1 MTEAAAPAEARRS
14 RFWLYTPFVLLAL
27 VAVAWSVAWMV
38 IRDRTSE
45 GLDAW
50 IAAEA
55 KNGRRWTCGDRT
67 VAGYPFRIEVTC
79 ATVALRDRDVT
90 ASLGRVH
97 AVAQVYQP
105 RHVITR
111 IEGPLRLTRG
121 TVAVEGGWRV
131 LETSIRGSARG
142 LQRASLVAEAPAFQV
157 TGPGIS
163 DMAVS
168 SRRFE
173 AHLRPSPMARE
184 DGAWDAAISA
194 LQARVPHLDAL
205 LGGAEPADVQVDL
218 TATGVR
224 GFRRRP
230 IVEEIERWRQ
240 ADGRLDVMLLSVTK
254 GPRRIEAKGELR
266 LDEAHRPAGE
276 LTVSAAGIEDLMGH
290 LSGHRLGGNLLGSL
304 LGEGARAPSGTAPKL
319 MPLPPLRLDNG
330 RLAVGPFAIP
340 NVRLPALY

>member
-1 MTEAAAPAEARRS
+1 MAEAAAPADARRS

-27 VAVAWSVAWMV
+27 VAIAWSVAWMV

-55 KNGRRWTCGDRT
+55 RNGRRWTCADRT

-79 ATVALRDRDVT
+79 ATVALRQSDAT

-121 TVAVEGGWRV
+121 AVAVEGGWRL
-131 LETSIRGSARG
+131 LETSIRGSAGG

-157 TGPGIS
+157 TGPGNAA
-163 DMAVS
+163 MAVS

-173 AHLRPSPMARE
+173 AHLRPSPTARE
-184 DGAWDAAISA
+184 EGAWDAAISA
-194 LQARVPHLDAL
+194 SQARVPLLDAL

-218 TATGVR
+218 TATRVQGL
-224 GFRRRP
+224 GGRP
-230 IVEEIERWRQ
+230 MVEEIERWRQ
-240 ADGRLDVMLLSVTK
+240 ADGRLGVMLLSVSK
-254 GPRRIEAKGELR
+254 GPRRMEAKGELR

-276 LTVSAAGIEDLMGH
+276 LTVSAAGLEELIGH

-304 LGEGARAPSGTAPKL
+304 LGEGPRAPSAAAPKL
-319 MPLPPLRLDNG
+319 MPLPPLRLDGG
-330 RLAVGPFAIP
+330 RLAVGPFAVP